1 MATKNIHFF
10 GDPDELSEK
19 IKGFCEVLE
28 EAKFHLA
35 PCSEDNI
42 LQSFS
47 KHLCHIAF
55 IDFTK
60 KSKEETISLC
70 HITHFL
76 KTKRLFKSTLF
87 VAILPNTDDSKLDD
101 LMISSGFQYIHI
113 KGSDTDIFLTD
124 LSYIAF
130 DSELAMPSFARAR
143 NIDLDLDMH
152 AICSLHEIDSTN
164 VVIETDIPL
173 AENEKAAISLDLFG
187 APSTFLMD
195 TLEPTDARNLF
206 HFEYNYRL
214 ELPIEQPWE
223 EPEVHT
229 IQKETMESWL
239 ENHQEKFSQTAFKIM
254 LFTEDCSLVTSL
266 YDKFS
271 EYLSIEGHFDSE
283 EVYRVIEAQMP
294 AIIFVSLKEPNVKKP
309 QKKVQGGDDVSEFV
323 ENEEDLD
330 THESVNKLEVIFET
344 IKSIGGTYLPIIF
357 ISNSASTAQAISKFY
372 SYQSIIATE
381 GDLSSELLC
390 NLVQKYIDAKKIQT
404 FEPKFKFQ
412 DLTRL
417 STLSF
422 HVMVTSLTEHDI
434 TFTCDKELPMF
445 TCLKLDLPIEGYIT
459 VIPSYLELTP
469 YQDKYHYQ
477 AFIHGLSE
485 KSQDKLRSLIYQI
498 CHRPLKEFSQ
508 ESIASALKRDF
519 YYNENFQN
527 KNSDPPVNALLA
539 PKEKNADNNNEDD
552 IYKRPVISGRSKL

>member
-1 MATKNIHFF
+1 MALKNIHFF

-19 IKGFCEVLE
+19 IKDFCDVLE
-28 EAKFHLA
+28 EAKFHLD
-35 PCSEDNI
+35 PCTQEHI
-42 LQSFS
+42 LKRFS
-47 KHLCHIAF
+47 KHPCHIAF

-60 KSKEETISLC
+60 KSKDETISLC

-87 VAILPNTDDSKLDD
+87 VAILPNTEDSKLDD
-101 LMISSGFQYIHI
+101 LMITAGFQYIHI

-152 AICSLHEIDSTN
+152 AISSLHEIDTTN
-164 VVIETDIPL
+164 VVVETDIPL
-173 AENEKAAISLDLFG
+173 GENEKAALTFDLFG
-187 APSTFLMD
+187 GPSTYLMD
-195 TLEPTDARNLF
+195 TLEATETRNLF

-239 ENHQEKFSQTAFKIM
+239 ENHQENFSQTAYKVM
-254 LFTEDCSLVTSL
+254 LFTEDCSLVTGL
-266 YDKFS
+266 YNKFN
-271 EYLSIEGHFDSE
+271 EYLTIEAHFDSE
-283 EVYRVIEAQMP
+283 EVHRLIESQMP
-294 AIIFVSLKEPNVKKP
+294 AIIFLSLKEPSIEKPLKKISSP
-309 QKKVQGGDDVSEFV
+309 DDD
-323 ENEEDLD
+323 EELIDND
-330 THESVNKLEVIFET
+330 EIQDAPESVNKLEVIFET
-344 IKSIGGTYLPIIF
+344 LKSIGGTYLPIIF

-372 SYQSIIATE
+372 NYQSIMATE
-381 GDLSSELLC
+381 GDLTPELLC
-390 NLVQKYIDAKKIQT
+390 NLVQKYVDAKKIQN
-404 FEPKFKFQ
+404 FEAKFKFE
-412 DLTRL
+412 DLSRL

-445 TCLKLDLPIEGYIT
+445 TCLKLDLPIESYIT

-485 KSQDKLRSLIYQI
+485 KNQDKLRSLIYQI

-527 KNSDPPVNALLA
+527 KNTDKNENKPILEREK
-539 PKEKNADNNNEDD
+539 PKEDA
-552 IYKRPVISGRSKL
+552 IYKRPLVSGRSKL